1 MKAVLLRE
9 GQPVTEQISWNV
21 MSPNYK
27 ILVYGN
33 QVYCRLTGKHFESVD
48 GVYLGMEMRE
58 VRRLY
63 GEPDCEDGRFPYQS
77 WSYVKEGVSVYF
89 YGGIVDGIRIKKGSR
104 KTFDRSGLNADSSRD
119 SYAAY
124 YAAGGPM
131 NEFFTS
137 GEDDSEYI
145 SLYEDCVHLRPV
157 LVKKGRT
164 GIFLRTGKSKKRTAD
179 KSAIRFFCEILPKVG
194 EKARACY
201 GHDTGDADGERTHGA
216 FYRPHFHRPRR
227 THAVGGR
234 TYGKTFCN
242 RVGDT
247 ERFQDIFAR
256 YVSNNPR
263 KNDGGDRDGN
273 ITAQF

>member
-1 MKAVLLRE
+1 MRMKWLPAGIGLFLVGMSVVSFADERVYEQAEFPHEICGTWTDIHGGRTLEIAPRAVDGDLLDGMYDVAGGGVKGAVKAVLLHE

-27 ILVYGN
+27 ILVYGS

-48 GVYLGMEMRE
+48 GIYLGMEMRE
-58 VRRLY
+58 VRQLY

-145 SLYEDCVHLRPV
+145 SLYEDCVHLRS
-157 LVKKGRT
+157 G
-164 GIFLRTGKSKKRTAD
+164 S
-179 KSAIRFFCEILPKVG
+179 C
-194 EKARACY
+194 
-201 GHDTGDADGERTHGA
+201 
-216 FYRPHFHRPRR
+216 
-227 THAVGGR
+227 
-234 TYGKTFCN
+234 
-242 RVGDT
+242 
-247 ERFQDIFAR
+247 
-256 YVSNNPR
+256 
-263 KNDGGDRDGN
+263 
-273 ITAQF
+273 

>member
-1 MKAVLLRE
+1 MDGMYDVAGGGVKGAVKAVLLRE
-9 GQPVTEQISWNV
+9 GQPVTEEIGWNV

-48 GVYLGMEMRE
+48 GIYLGMEMRE

-63 GEPDCEDGRFPYQS
+63 GEPDCEDGRFPYQG

-137 GEDDSEYI
+137 CEDDSEYI
-145 SLYEDCVHLRPV
+145 SLYEDCVHLRS
-157 LVKKGRT
+157 G
-164 GIFLRTGKSKKRTAD
+164 S
-179 KSAIRFFCEILPKVG
+179 C
-194 EKARACY
+194 
-201 GHDTGDADGERTHGA
+201 
-216 FYRPHFHRPRR
+216 
-227 THAVGGR
+227 
-234 TYGKTFCN
+234 
-242 RVGDT
+242 
-247 ERFQDIFAR
+247 
-256 YVSNNPR
+256 
-263 KNDGGDRDGN
+263 
-273 ITAQF
+273 

>member
-1 MKAVLLRE
+1 MRMKWLPAGIGLFLIGMSVVSFADERVYEQAEFPHEICGTWTDIHGERTLEITPRAVNGDILDGMYDVAGGGVKGAVEAVLLRE
-9 GQPVTEQISWNV
+9 GQPVTEEIGWNV

-48 GVYLGMEMRE
+48 GIYLGMEMRE

-63 GEPDCEDGRFPYQS
+63 GEPDRKDGRFPYQS

-145 SLYEDCVHLRPV
+145 SLYEDCVHLRS
-157 LVKKGRT
+157 G
-164 GIFLRTGKSKKRTAD
+164 S
-179 KSAIRFFCEILPKVG
+179 C
-194 EKARACY
+194 
-201 GHDTGDADGERTHGA
+201 
-216 FYRPHFHRPRR
+216 
-227 THAVGGR
+227 
-234 TYGKTFCN
+234 
-242 RVGDT
+242 
-247 ERFQDIFAR
+247 
-256 YVSNNPR
+256 
-263 KNDGGDRDGN
+263 
-273 ITAQF
+273 